1 MKVTILGSG
10 TSQGVPVIACNC
22 DICKSSDPKDKRTR
36 CSALIEV
43 DGQTIVIDT
52 GPDFRAQMLH
62 ANVQNLNAV
71 LFTHEHKDHVAGLDD
86 IRAFNF
92 KQNGKPMSVY
102 ATPEVQEALKREFSY
117 VFAENKYPGV
127 PEINL
132 HTIGEDTFK
141 VGTTTIVP
149 IQVMHYKLPVTA
161 FRIHNFAYVTDANYI
176 SKSQKEKLKGL
187 KVLILNALRQSK
199 HISHFNLEEA
209 IELAQELGAE
219 TTYLTHI
226 SHLMG
231 KHEEVSALL
240 PEGIELAYDGLEIK
254 LG

>member
-22 DICKSSDPKDKRTR
+22 DICQSEDPKDKRTR
-36 CSALIEV
+36 TSAMVEV
-43 DGQTIVIDT
+43 DGQTLVIDT
-52 GPDFRAQMLH
+52 GPDFRHQMLRE
-62 ANVQNLNAV
+62 NVQDLNAV

-92 KQNGKPMSVY
+92 KKGGEAMTVY
-102 ATPEVQEALKREFSY
+102 ATEWVQQALKREFAY

-127 PEINL
+127 PEIELKEIKKEAFEVNGVSIL
-132 HTIGEDTFK
+132 
-141 VGTTTIVP
+141 P
-149 IQVMHYKLPVTA
+149 IEVFHYKLPVTA
-161 FRIHNFAYVTDANYI
+161 FRIKDFAYITDANSI
-176 SKSQKEKLKGL
+176 AKEEKDKLKGL
-187 KVLILNALRQSK
+187 KVLVLNALRQSK

-219 TTYLTHI
+219 QTYLTHI

-231 KHEEVSALL
+231 KHAEVSALL
-240 PEGIELAYDGLEIK
+240 PGNVQLCYDGLQIEV
-254 LG
+254 